1 MDKKN
6 KVFRQKDH
14 IILPKATLKRFAN
27 PETNKITYLDLNN
40 PENISIKEK
49 FPDSF
54 HTKPNYYIPE
64 YDDIVKNYETM
75 IGNYCKLITDI
86 YNKKIDKKIDI
97 QQLRTDIIDI
107 TNIQFQRAVIADDE
121 LLSKLLKQF
130 EKQHE
135 QDSLSYI
142 RQGIGFPKEFLE
154 WQQEFNQ
161 AKKSIDTFR
170 YYVQRIIGQKNQQ
183 IYDAYKN
190 FAPQILVIPDEVSS
204 TFILSPQHFVGFD
217 KAVRIIISPR
227 IALALYPISLTEDSK
242 LIKYL
247 TKEDVDCLVPKTIE
261 SAISMTNGFRE
272 IIGEENYL
280 NCIKNKLQI
289 YKSALCN
296 RVDNITLVKGGK
308 VVLCNSQSFLELA
321 VSIKLFEPNC
331 HKVIIELDAVEKQ
344 FLQKTE
350 FIEGVQIFKTWEF
363 VLVFVNNCETD
374 VANKQ
379 IKVAQ
384 NVEEAITMFRHNI
397 S

>member
-6 KVFRQKDH
+6 KVFKQKDH

-27 PETNKITYLDLNN
+27 PETNKVTYLDLSN
-40 PENISIKEK
+40 PESMLIKEK

-54 HTKPNYYIPE
+54 HSKINYYIPE
-64 YDDIVKNYETM
+64 YDDIVKKYETM

-86 YNKKIDKKIDI
+86 CNKKTDEKIDV
-97 QQLRTDIIDI
+97 QQLKKDIIDI
-107 TNIQFQRAVIADDE
+107 MNIQFQRTVIADDE
-121 LLSKLLKQF
+121 LLGKLLKQF

-135 QDSLSYI
+135 QESLFYI
-142 RQGIGFPKEFLE
+142 RQGIAYSKEFLD

-247 TKEDVDCLVPKTIE
+247 SKEEVDCLVPKTIE

-296 RVDNITLVKGGK
+296 RVDNITLVKGGE

-344 FLQKTE
+344 FLRKVE

-363 VLVFVNNCETD
+363 ALVFLNNCESN

-384 NVEEAITMFRHNI
+384 NVEEAITMF
-397 S
+397 